1 MKDISLYSISD
12 FVLDESFQQ
21 WVLQPTVETD
31 IVWQNFLEENP
42 AKSEDIS
49 KAKKLVLNFREDND
63 TPPIERMGLVWSKI
77 KQQTIEQEEVEII
90 SLAPK
95 KTYSW
100 LRIAASITLLMG
112 ICGSI
117 YYYLNAHNDTVYQV
131 AFGENKEVTLPDG
144 SIVKLNANSTLK
156 TAKDWSGDTP
166 REVWLSGEAFFTVT
180 KKPNQGNTKF
190 IVHTNHVDV
199 EVLGTEFNVSDRDTN
214 TDVTL
219 NSGKIKLEVHKE
231 NNTETIIM
239 KPGEQ
244 VSYSANSLIVNK
256 KEVKPELVSAWVNN
270 RWMLESTSLNEIAHK
285 IEQTFGLEVI
295 IKDSHLAQERM
306 TGVIVTNNLD
316 EVLEGISTI
325 YSLKVKKEKNQ
336 VILEK

>member
-21 WVLQPTVETD
+21 WVLQPTAEND

-42 AKSEDIS
+42 EKSENIS

-63 TPPIERMGLVWSKI
+63 TPPIERMDAVWNKI
-77 KQQTIEQEEVEII
+77 KQQTIEHKEVEII

-100 LRIAASITLLMG
+100 LRIAASITLVVGL
-112 ICGSI
+112 CGSI
-117 YYYLNAHNDTVYQV
+117 YYYLNANNEIIYQS
-131 AFGENKEVTLPDG
+131 AFGESKNVTLPDG
-144 SIVKLNANSTLK
+144 SVVKLNANSTLK
-156 TAKDWSGDTP
+156 TSKDWSGTDT
-166 REVWLSGEAFFTVT
+166 REVWLDGEAFFTVT
-180 KKPNQGNTKF
+180 KKPSRGDAKF
-190 IVHTNHVDV
+190 IVHAKQVDV

-219 NSGKIKLEVHKE
+219 NSGKIKLEVHKA
-231 NNTETIIM
+231 NNTETIMM

-244 VSYSANSLIVNK
+244 VSYSSNSLIISK
-256 KEVKPELVSAWVNN
+256 KEVKAETISAWTNN
-270 RWMLESTSLNEIAHK
+270 RWMLESTSLNEIANK
-285 IEQTFGLEVI
+285 IEHTFGLEVI
-295 IKDSHLAQERM
+295 IKDSLLAQERM

-336 VILEK
+336 IILEK